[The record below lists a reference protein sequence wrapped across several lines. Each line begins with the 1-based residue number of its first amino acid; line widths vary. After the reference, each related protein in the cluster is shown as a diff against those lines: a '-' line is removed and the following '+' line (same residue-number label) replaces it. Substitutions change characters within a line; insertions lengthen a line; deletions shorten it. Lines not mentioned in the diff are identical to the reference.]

1 VASLELGL
9 AQIDA
14 KSMIYVVYKAHWSRP
29 SFTAI
34 VYRIAWPVLMLISS
48 LGHPVALHQILHAF
62 ACHIVHT
69 SGDLI
74 VSRSSRQ
81 YSDECHVS
89 GRKLDVRDLP
99 PYIILLRHGEVGAG
113 LIIIKLPVCTPCLG
127 SA

>member
-1 VASLELGL
+1 MAPLELGL
-9 AQIDA
+9 AQIDG
-14 KSMIYVVYKAHWSRP
+14 KSMIYVVYTAHWSRP
-29 SFTAI
+29 SFTVI
-34 VYRIAWPVLMLISS
+34 VYRIASPVLMLISP
-48 LGHPVALHQILHAF
+48 LGHPVALHKILHAF
-62 ACHIVHT
+62 AWHIVHT

-89 GRKLDVRDLP
+89 GRELDVNDLP

-113 LIIIKLPVCTPCLG
+113 LIIVKLPVCTRCLG